1 MTTWNK
7 AITKEE
13 ATELLN
19 ANDGA
24 NYPNTEHNKVMMK
37 GVVDEFLLTLRDAK

>member
-13 ATELLN
+13 AVKLFKSTN
-19 ANDGA
+19 AK
-24 NYPNTEHNKVMMK
+24 YPNTEHNKNMMK
-37 GVVDEFLLTLRDAK
+37 CAVDEFLLTLRDAK